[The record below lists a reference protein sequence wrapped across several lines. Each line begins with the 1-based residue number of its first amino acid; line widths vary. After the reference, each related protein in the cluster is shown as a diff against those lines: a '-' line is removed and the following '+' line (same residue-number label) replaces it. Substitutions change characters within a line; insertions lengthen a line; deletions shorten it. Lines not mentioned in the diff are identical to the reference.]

1 MITWEKRLGRRL
13 NSVFQQFL
21 RVLSF
26 GTILSIITTAPALAD
41 GVRVTV
47 FDREGEPV
55 PNVAVYIDGAGS
67 ERAPAGTNATMDQ
80 VDLRFVPHLL
90 VVQSGTSVDFPN
102 SDTVA
107 HHVYSFSHPNHFK
120 LPIYKG
126 DAHPPVTFNESGIVV
141 LGCNIHDQMLAY
153 ILVVDTPTF
162 AMTNGDGIAMLDAQP
177 GKEMEVSIWS
187 PRIRDKLEFL
197 SVAVEP
203 TDIDPVVTFK
213 LKKSLRA
220 PFDSQSEALSWSEY

>member
-1 MITWEKRLGRRL
+1 M
-13 NSVFQQFL
+13 

-26 GTILSIITTAPALAD
+26 GMILSIISTAQAFAD

-47 FDREGEPV
+47 VDRQGEPV
-55 PNVAVYIDGAGS
+55 PNVAVYINGAGP
-67 ERAPAGTNATMDQ
+67 EHAPVGTSATMDQ

-126 DAHPPVTFNESGIVV
+126 DAHPPVTFNQSGIVA

-162 AMTNGDGIAMLDAQP
+162 SMTNDDGVAMLDTQP
-177 GKEMEVSIWS
+177 GQDMEVSIWS
-187 PRIRDKLEFL
+187 PRIRDKLESL

-203 TDIDPVVTFK
+203 TDIDPAVTFK
-213 LKKSLRA
+213 LQKSLRA
-220 PFDSQSEALSWSEY
+220 PFDAIPEALSWSEY